1 MKKKNPFSPSR
12 TKYPGVYY
20 ILGTDLRGKVERIF
34 YISYRVGG
42 KQHFEKTYREFTD
55 GKTADDAS
63 TLRADKIRGRE
74 LPNREERE
82 VERAKAEAY
91 DSRWTIGK
99 LAEEYF
105 THRER

>member
-42 KQHFEKTYREFTD
+42 KQHFEKAYREFTD